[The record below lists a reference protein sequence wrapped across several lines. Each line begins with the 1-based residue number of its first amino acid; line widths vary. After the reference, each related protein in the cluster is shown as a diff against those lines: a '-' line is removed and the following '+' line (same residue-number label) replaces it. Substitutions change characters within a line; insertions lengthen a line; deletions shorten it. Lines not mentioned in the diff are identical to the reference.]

1 MKSARLLL
9 LFLSVLPCLAI
20 EPVTNPVNLLE
31 VIKSGAAEYHLNP
44 RADFHDDPKEV
55 WTFLPDGMLKISGRG
70 YGYVATKESFRDYHL
85 VLEFKWGDKTWG
97 KREKAAKDN
106 GILLHAYGP
115 HGAFSDTWMASIEAQ
130 IIEGG
135 VGDILV
141 LSPKLEDGI
150 VLTTS
155 LSAEFALD
163 RDKEKIWKK
172 GEPRQT
178 VTAGRINWKQRDVDW
193 VDKKG
198 FRGRDDLE
206 SPAGEWNRLEVIARG
221 DTLQYFVNGAMVNE
235 AFDCKPAEGRI
246 LLQTE
251 GAEMLVRRYELH
263 PLDAFKEKWTAIQ
276 ASGGSDVSVRDGQDT
291 PLSPEES
298 LKRIQLDGPYEAQ
311 LVAAE
316 PLVLDPVECAW
327 DAQGRLYVADM
338 RDYPL
343 GPPNP
348 GDPWLSR
355 IQLLTDEDG
364 DGRMDKAVTFADHLD
379 NVQGLLPYNN
389 GLIATTRTQILF
401 LKDTDGDGKADER
414 KSLINGFNPKH
425 SQLQVSAPRWG
436 LDNQVYFNNGLDAK
450 EIYGAEDGSKKLEDR
465 SEKSGALSSI
475 LNPQP
480 SDAVQVARSNFRWD
494 PRTGKIEPTSG
505 YGQYGGA
512 FDDWGHQFFCS
523 NRNPVMFA
531 VMPYEAVMRNPQAGI
546 EKGYEDIAPAGADTR
561 VYPLKITHTTAD
573 AHAGTNTACS
583 GLGVYRGHLMPELKN
598 NVFVPDPTGQLIT
611 RYKIEPNGASLKA
624 TRVGE
629 HTEFFRSSD
638 EWCRPVNF
646 TTGPDGAIYV
656 CDMYRRWIDHARFF
670 PEEFVK
676 THDMRQGE
684 NHGRIWRIVPV
695 ARHSKVESE
704 RSKTAANI
712 PAKSG
717 AGRLDI
723 GMSSYKIEPAP
734 NDIEGLVA
742 WLGHENA
749 WQRET
754 AQRLLVEKA
763 TPERAEAI
771 FQAIKTHAT
780 KGTATAPG
788 RINYLWTIALLIDQ
802 LPEEK
807 RVLTE
812 KTILAPLIAEKDDP
826 RIIENAIGL
835 CSRGYA
841 NLINLNGLFR
851 HTQTP
856 ASSLSEH
863 PDDRVLMQ
871 YLCYHLTRF
880 DDIDDSLADQLA
892 SLEPRM
898 GDRWIQRAIAST
910 YGLSL
915 PGSGLHAMFYDQEF
929 ERHLSPQTEE
939 LVRTLARCA
948 SSDGNRKVQF
958 ENALHAFDLR
968 AGQLTWWKPALLQG
982 LAEGLPKSGGKLGG
996 KSLAEFVAKPPAGFE
1011 AAAKE
1016 IGVLLKLMDA
1026 TLSDSTAPD
1035 ELRLACLPLLAQ
1047 RRWEEAH
1054 PVLRELLS
1062 PGQPAALQTAALGLL
1077 KRFGADKA
1085 SLLVYELLPT
1095 AGPTVRRE
1103 LVALL
1108 TANPKTALDLFKRME
1123 KGEFSPA
1130 LVDIETR
1137 WRYQRGTGEMR
1148 DLAVKLFG
1156 QASEDRAAVIA
1167 QYLDSMKI
1175 MGDAKK
1181 GQAVFATLCIT
1192 CHKHGQ
1198 LGVDVGPPLSDV
1210 KVKPPEALLSD
1221 ILDPNRMFEARWSA
1235 YQIDTKE
1242 GRILSGLITSEN
1254 SDSVTLTMMGGVKES
1269 IQRSAIKEMKSL
1281 DRSLMPPGLEA
1292 AITKEQM
1299 ADLLAF
1305 LLGR

>member
-1 MKSARLLL
+1 MKSVRLFL
-9 LFLSVLPCLAI
+9 LFLGVMPCFALESVTKPI
-20 EPVTNPVNLLE
+20 NLLE
-31 VIKSGAAEYHLNP
+31 VIKSGEVEYHLNP
-44 RADFHDDPKEV
+44 KADFHDDPKEI
-55 WTFLPDGMLKISGRG
+55 WIFQTDGTLKISGRG

-97 KREKAAKDN
+97 KRENAAKDN

-115 HGAFSDTWMASIEAQ
+115 HGAYSDTWMASIEAQ

-141 LSPKLEDGI
+141 LSPKLADGT
-150 VLTTS
+150 VSTTS
-155 LSAEFALD
+155 LSAEIALD

-178 VTAGRINWKQRDVDW
+178 VTAGRINWKHRDVDW

-198 FRGRDDLE
+198 FRGSEDVE

-221 DTLQYFVNGAMVNE
+221 DTLQYFVNGALVNE
-235 AFDCKPAEGRI
+235 AFDCTPAEGRI

-276 ASGGSDVSVRDGQDT
+276 ASGGTDVSVRDGQDEA
-291 PLSPEES
+291 LSPEES

-316 PLVLDPVECAW
+316 PLVLDPVECTW

-343 GPPNP
+343 GPPNA

-355 IQLLTDEDG
+355 IQLLTDENG

-379 NVQGLLPYNN
+379 NVQGLLPYND

-401 LKDTDGDGKADER
+401 LKDTDGDGKADVI
-414 KSLINGFNPKH
+414 KPLINGFNPRH

-436 LDNQVYFNNGLDAK
+436 LDNRVYFNNGLDAK
-450 EIYGAEDGSKKLEDR
+450 EIYPVEAVPPP
-465 SEKSGALSSI
+465 
-475 LNPQP
+475 LNPP
-480 SDAVQVARSNFRWD
+480 SEGGVTSTNVARCNFRWD

-531 VMPYEAVMRNPQAGI
+531 VMPYEAVMRNPHAGI

-624 TRVGE
+624 SRVGD
-629 HTEFFRSSD
+629 HTEFFRSAD

-656 CDMYRRWIDHARFF
+656 CDIYRRWIDHARFF

-684 NHGRIWRIVPV
+684 NQGRIWRIVPV
-695 ARHSKVESE
+695 ARHSNVETE
-704 RSKTAANI
+704 RSKTVANT
-712 PAKSG
+712 PDKSG
-717 AGRLDI
+717 AARLDI

-734 NDIEGLVA
+734 KDVEGLVA

-754 AQRLLVEKA
+754 AQRILVERGISNADSRFQKRSKSLLEKILLKVDTDDVLDAGDLSRRVDAICASPEDSWIAKA
-763 TPERAEAI
+763 VLSSSTYS
-771 FQAIKTHAT
+771 T
-780 KGTATAPG
+780 GT
-788 RINYLWTIALLIDQ
+788 
-802 LPEEK
+802 
-807 RVLTE
+807 VL
-812 KTILAPLIAEKDDP
+812 
-826 RIIENAIGL
+826 G
-835 CSRGYA
+835 
-841 NLINLNGLFR
+841 
-851 HTQTP
+851 
-856 ASSLSEH
+856 
-863 PDDRVLMQ
+863 
-871 YLCYHLTRF
+871 
-880 DDIDDSLADQLA
+880 
-892 SLEPRM
+892 
-898 GDRWIQRAIAST
+898 RAIADGRFTAKYTS
-910 YGLSL
+910 
-915 PGSGLHAMFYDQEF
+915 E
-929 ERHLSPQTEE
+929 
-939 LVRTLARCA
+939 RTLTIRSMA
-948 SSDGNRKVQF
+948 SCS
-958 ENALHAFDLR
+958 AAT
-968 AGQLTWWKPALLQG
+968 AGQKDLITGLEALKNGPGQLSWWKPALLQG
-982 LAEGLPKSGGKLGG
+982 LSEGLPKSGGKLGV

-1011 AAAKE
+1011 VAAKE
-1016 IGVLLKLMDA
+1016 IGVLLAKVDEVIN
-1026 TLSDSTAPD
+1026 DPQAPLD
-1035 ELRLACLPLLAQ
+1035 QRLAVLPLLGQ
-1047 RRWEEAH
+1047 RKWDQVQ
-1054 PVLRELLS
+1054 PVVKTLLTSNQS
-1062 PGQPAALQTAALGLL
+1062 PEMMAASLALL
-1077 KRFGADKA
+1077 KKFPVTVTAP
-1085 SLLVYELLPT
+1085 LIYELLPK
-1095 AGPTVRRE
+1095 AGPALKRD
-1103 LVALL
+1103 LVPLL
-1108 TANPKTALDLFKRME
+1108 TANATTALELFKRME
-1123 KGEFSPA
+1123 KGEFPTA
-1130 LVDIETR
+1130 WVDIETR

-1156 QASEDRAAVIA
+1156 QASEDRAGVIA
-1167 QYLDSMKI
+1167 QYMDCTKMK
-1175 MGDAKK
+1175 GDAKK
-1181 GQAVFATLCIT
+1181 GQLVFSSICIA
-1192 CHKHGQ
+1192 CHKHGT

-1235 YQIDTKE
+1235 YQIDTKD
-1242 GRILSGLITSEN
+1242 GRTMSGLITSEN